1 MARRYDGSTSIDV
14 VPPSPTSSYIEHG
27 VLSEG
32 HAHVSHACHTRPVV
46 SVVCA
51 CVVRVWPHVRQRA
64 SHDTVARSTQDAV
77 VVVAEVAR
85 RSHSPRANGRCRFA
99 GSLFFVLGF
108 LSTSLV
114 DCSFN
119 WVVFTG
125 RLF

>member
-1 MARRYDGSTSIDV
+1 M
-14 VPPSPTSSYIEHG
+14 
-27 VLSEG
+27 
-32 HAHVSHACHTRPVV
+32 
-46 SVVCA
+46 
-51 CVVRVWPHVRQRA
+51 VRVWPHVRQRA
-64 SHDTVARSTQDAV
+64 SHDVVARSTQDVQDVV

-85 RSHSPRANGRCRFA
+85 RSHPPRPNGRCRFA

-108 LSTSLV
+108 LGTSLV